1 MQKRKLGNSNLEV
14 SALGLGCMGMSFSY
28 GPPKDKLEMI
38 SLLRAAVERGITFFD
53 TAEVY
58 GPFLNEEL
66 VGEALAPV
74 RDQVVIATKF
84 GFDLSPDF
92 DPRGMKGLPGLNSR
106 PEHIQQAAEGSLN
119 RLKID
124 VIDLL
129 YQHRVDPNVPI
140 EDVAGAVKDL
150 IQAGKVK
157 HFGLSEAGV
166 QTIRRAHAVQ
176 PVTALQSEYS
186 LWTRTPEKEVI
197 PALEE
202 LGIGLVPY
210 SPLGKG
216 FLTGKI
222 DENAKFDSTDFRST
236 LPRFTPEA
244 LTANQ
249 ALIGLLAGIGE
260 QKNATPAQIALAWLL
275 AQKPWMVPI
284 PGTTKLHRLDEN
296 IGALSVELTPDDV
309 RDIDVAAAK
318 ITVQG
323 ARYPEKLEQMT
334 GR

>member
-1 MQKRKLGNSNLEV
+1 MKKRKLGNSNLEV
-14 SALGLGCMGMSFSY
+14 SAVGLGCMGMSFSY
-28 GPPKDKLEMI
+28 GPPKDIQEMTA
-38 SLLRAAVERGITFFD
+38 LLRAAVDRGVTFFD

-58 GPFLNEEL
+58 GPFTNEEL

-74 RDQVVIATKF
+74 RKQVVIATKF
-84 GFDLSPDF
+84 GFDL
-92 DPRGMKGLPGLNSR
+92 RGSDTRPGAAGLNSR
-106 PEHIQQAAEGSLN
+106 PEHIKQAVEGSLQ
-119 RLKID
+119 RLKLD

-140 EDVAGAVKDL
+140 EDVAGTVKDL
-150 IQAGKVK
+150 IRQGKVK

-176 PVTALQSEYS
+176 PLTALQSEYS

-197 PALEE
+197 PTLEE
-202 LGIGLVPY
+202 LGIGFVPY

-216 FLTGKI
+216 FLTGKM
-222 DENAKFDSTDFRST
+222 DEKTTFDSSDFRST

-244 LTANQ
+244 LKANQ
-249 ALIGLLAGIGE
+249 ALIDLLGKIG
-260 QKNATPAQIALAWLL
+260 QRKKTTPAQVALAWLL
-275 AQKPWMVPI
+275 AQKPWIVPI
-284 PGTTKLHRLDEN
+284 PGTTKLPRLDEN
-296 IGALSVELTPDDV
+296 IGAVAVELTPDDL
-309 RDIDVAAAK
+309 RDIESAASK

-323 ARYPEKLEQMT
+323 ARYPERLEQMT

>member
-1 MQKRKLGNSNLEV
+1 MKKRTLGKNNLEV
-14 SALGLGCMGMSFSY
+14 SAIGLGYMSMSFGY
-28 GPPKDKLEMI
+28 GPAGDKQEMI
-38 SLLRAAVERGITFFD
+38 NVIRSAVEQGVTFFD

-66 VGEALAPV
+66 VGEALAPF
-74 RDQVVIATKF
+74 REQVVIATKF

-92 DPRGMKGLPGLNSR
+92 DPRGMKGTPGLNSR
-106 PEHIQQAAEGSLN
+106 PEHIRQAAEGSLK
-119 RLKID
+119 RLKTD

-186 LWTRTPEKEVI
+186 IWFRRPEEEI
-197 PALEE
+197 LQTLEE
-202 LGIGLVPY
+202 LGIGFVPF

-216 FLTGKI
+216 FLTGAI
-222 DENAKFDSTDFRST
+222 DENTKFDSTDFRNVV
-236 LPRFTPEA
+236 PRFTPEA
-244 LTANQ
+244 RKANQ
-249 ALIGLLAGIGE
+249 TMVTLIGQIAE
-260 QKNATPAQIALAWLL
+260 QKKVTPAQIALAWLL
-275 AQKPWMVPI
+275 AQK
-284 PGTTKLHRLDEN
+284 
-296 IGALSVELTPDDV
+296 
-309 RDIDVAAAK
+309 
-318 ITVQG
+318 
-323 ARYPEKLEQMT
+323 
-334 GR
+334 